1 LHSHEDLE
9 APPGDTHVSEERGIT
24 MPILWRVSGRNAD
37 AFEAHS
43 LGARPDCLH
52 AEKDFVVFAASR
64 APEIVKRLCCPEVI
78 SEEALSG
85 LAREAA
91 ARAARNRF
99 HEDGGKS
106 PTT

>member
-1 LHSHEDLE
+1 MLYK
-9 APPGDTHVSEERGIT
+9 ART
-24 MPILWRVSGRNAD
+24 
-37 AFEAHS
+37 
-43 LGARPDCLH
+43 LGAKIPGALVLFSRFEQFWAMRDGSYGKYGNPGN
-52 AEKDFVVFAASR
+52 EESASCR
-64 APEIVKRLCCPEVI
+64 TPEGLQGSNPTEIVKRLCCPEVI
-78 SEEALSG
+78 SEEGLSG